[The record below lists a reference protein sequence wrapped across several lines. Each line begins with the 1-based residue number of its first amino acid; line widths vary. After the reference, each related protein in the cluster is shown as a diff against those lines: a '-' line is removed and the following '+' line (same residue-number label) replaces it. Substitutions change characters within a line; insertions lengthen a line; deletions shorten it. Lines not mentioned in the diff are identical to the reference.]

1 MTRKKRVIVEIDD
14 FPSEAELTRILSEH
28 REELIAG
35 IAEERAKIKPLTRRL
50 TQADLQQ
57 FFPPLPYEPEQE

>member
-1 MTRKKRVIVEIDD
+1 MSRKKRATVEIDN
-14 FPSEAELTRILSEH
+14 FPSEAELNRILAKH